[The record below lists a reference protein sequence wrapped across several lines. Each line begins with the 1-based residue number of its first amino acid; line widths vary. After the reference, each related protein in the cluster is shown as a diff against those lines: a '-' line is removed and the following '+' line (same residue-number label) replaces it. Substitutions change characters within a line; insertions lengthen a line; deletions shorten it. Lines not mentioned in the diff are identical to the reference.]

1 MRVSDSLCRSG
12 QESSTQS
19 YGNFGLVARHP
30 VAGASNGYAA
40 TTTQRWHGAAAGH
53 ILRRPAPSRNDSPRG
68 ACASEPLATPDR
80 WHGLPPVTSTGALA
94 PRIRGPSAAAALP
107 RQRIAATK
115 RRGTSQS
122 SAVGHSLTMRMLCDA
137 LTSRASMLPSGR
149 PAFMPVLEKGGEAGA
164 TSSQSPCACHAS
176 LTPDLHTL
184 TPATFRHRLS
194 NRGLA
199 GVVRRA
205 KERVPVSAL
214 PMRACVPWLPRGNT

>member
-1 MRVSDSLCRSG
+1 MDHFVRCVAEDTVPDETGEDGRPQQQGALPLTG
-12 QESSTQS
+12 TQAFS
-19 YGNFGLVARHP
+19 VAP
-30 VAGASNGYAA
+30 D
-40 TTTQRWHGAAAGH
+40 AAG
-53 ILRRPAPSRNDSPRG
+53 
-68 ACASEPLATPDR
+68 
-80 WHGLPPVTSTGALA
+80 A

-107 RQRIAATK
+107 RQRTAATK

-214 PMRACVPWLPRGNT
+214 PMRACVPCVPKWK